1 MIIDLKQLYN
11 VVGEKLLLDCTVG
24 RETLDSVKGYSFSDP
39 ITIKGAV
46 MNRAG
51 IVMLDFMADF
61 TLHACCDRCLIE
73 FEHSFSFEFSHIL
86 VRSLN
91 SSGDEYDDYI
101 VTESDKL
108 DMDELALTDC
118 LLQLPSKMLCKE
130 DCKGLCPVCGTDL
143 NENKCNCCEAEN
155 VIG

>member
-11 VVGEKLLLDCTVG
+11 VAGEKLAFDYTVDK
-24 RETLDSVKGYSFSDP
+24 EKLDSVKGYSFSDP

-46 MNRAG
+46 VNRAG
-51 IVMLDFMADF
+51 IVMLDFKADF

-73 FEHSFSFEFSHIL
+73 FERSFSFEFSHIL

-143 NENKCNCCEAEN
+143 NENKCDCCEAEN

>member
-11 VVGEKLLLDCTVG
+11 VVGERLSLDCTVD
-24 RETLDSVKGYSFSDP
+24 REKLDSVKGYSFSDP
-39 ITIKGAV
+39 ITIKGAAV
-46 MNRAG
+46 NRAG
-51 IVMLDFMADF
+51 IVMLDFKADF
-61 TLHACCDRCLIE
+61 TLHACCDRCLTE
-73 FEHSFSFEFSHIL
+73 FERGFSFEFSHIL

-91 SSGDEYDDYI
+91 SSGDEYDDYV

-143 NENKCNCCEAEN
+143 NENKCDCCEAEN

>member
-1 MIIDLKQLYN
+1 MIIDLKRLYN
-11 VVGEKLLLDCTVG
+11 VVGEKLTLDFTVG

-46 MNRAG
+46 VNRAG
-51 IVMLDFMADF
+51 IVMLDFKADF

-73 FEHSFSFEFSHIL
+73 FERSFSFEFSHIL

-143 NENKCNCCEAEN
+143 NENKCDCCEAEN

>member
-11 VVGEKLLLDCTVG
+11 VVGEKLTLDCTVG
-24 RETLDSVKGYSFSDP
+24 GETLDSVKGYSFSDP

-51 IVMLDFMADF
+51 IVMLDFKADF

-73 FEHSFSFEFSHIL
+73 FDRSFSFDFSHVL

-91 SSGDEYDDYI
+91 SSGSEYDDYV

-143 NENKCNCCEAEN
+143 NENKCDCCEAGN

>member
-11 VVGEKLLLDCTVG
+11 VVGERLSIDYTIDK
-24 RETLDSVKGYSFSDP
+24 EKLDSVKGYSFFDP

-46 MNRAG
+46 INRAG
-51 IVMLDFMADF
+51 IVMLDFKADF
-61 TLHACCDRCLIE
+61 VLHGCCDRCLIE
-73 FEHSFSFEFSHIL
+73 FERSFSFEFSHIL

-143 NENKCNCCEAEN
+143 NENKCDCCEAEN